1 MVYTVS
7 STKLGLPLVCPKTPS
22 QKKKKK
28 KGGGERDRGG
38 GKMLVLCEQDMIEYF
53 FLFWGVF
60 WRELGFELTC

>member
-28 KGGGERDRGG
+28 KRRRR
-38 GKMLVLCEQDMIEYF
+38 KRQRRRKNACTL
-53 FLFWGVF
+53 
-60 WRELGFELTC
+60 